1 MKMSIEDKLKVV
13 RAALEQGADIDI
25 NLHIAGTREQAEEVV
40 KSFAPLFN
48 KPYYHDNH
56 EGYQWFKL
64 EELEGDEQESG
75 FELTVH
81 HE

>member
-13 RAALEQGADIDI
+13 KAALEQGADIDI
-25 NLHIAGTREQAEEVV
+25 SFPTVGTREEAEEVV
-40 KSFAPLFN
+40 KSFSPLFN
-48 KPYYHDNH
+48 KPYYHENH
-56 EGYQWFKL
+56 EGHQWFTL

-75 FELTVH
+75 FGITVH